1 MVYRIAVGRV
11 SNYEYSN
18 FDREIVEGTNPVEY
32 KLNIVKTKREDK
44 PRARQDAVLLNF
56 EDKALFMIGGQND

>member
-1 MVYRIAVGRV
+1 MWR
-11 SNYEYSN
+11 
-18 FDREIVEGTNPVEY
+18 FDDPVEY